1 MHKRIQLILIAL
13 TFYSAIFAQKATI
26 SGRVVDTLG
35 QGLIGAIVVEKGTS
49 NGAVVGEN
57 GKFSI
62 NVDDAKTASITASY
76 SGYAN
81 STVALGGKTT
91 ITITLRENAVGIGEI
106 MVVGYGTATK
116 KEFTG
121 ASASVRG
128 ESLDKLNI
136 PRVDQ
141 ALQGQIAGVSIN
153 TNSGSPGGASSIRIR
168 GLSTFGDN
176 DPLILVDGVVYDS
189 EGLNALNPNDIASI
203 NVLKDATAGIYG
215 VRAANGVIL
224 IETKKGRKNSAPSIE
239 LSGYVGMQQASKKLD
254 LLNANEY
261 AVLKNEM
268 FANGNQALPFSNTN
282 LGEGTNWQDSVFK
295 TAMVRDY
302 NINVS
307 GGSDKTTY
315 SIGGSYF
322 NQDGIVGLDKA
333 NFNRIN
339 GRVNL
344 STEMSS
350 KLKLNSVFLY
360 TKEERSALPENGIGS
375 VLYNTVNAFPTDPV
389 RDANGNFTYLEEVSD
404 IINPIAQMQNTYNSS
419 RVNKFVGKEELVYDI
434 LPNLSFTNR
443 FNYNYALVDG
453 KTFSPLAWFGPG
465 KAQNTAIN
473 ANLDPTQV
481 EIAPGTFIERG
492 ASVTEQRS
500 SYSDL
505 NFESF
510 FNHEKVF
517 NAIHTVKTTLGAS
530 IFSRNGSALGGTG
543 YNIPNNSID
552 YADISAN
559 QAPGGFL
566 NNVYSFQFQERL
578 VSTFL
583 RAEYKYS
590 SKYFGSAI
598 LRRDGSSKFGPNS
611 RYGIFPT
618 VSGSWVVSEEDFY
631 DNKAFDFL
639 KIRASYGISG
649 NDQIENFAYRG
660 LLTGEGVYVFDDV
673 ITSGA
678 AIGRASNPDLKWETT
693 RQLNIGADFSL
704 YKNLSVTLNYFI
716 KNTKDLLFQPDVS
729 GVLGTAG
736 AGSYPPIINA
746 GDVSNKGLEI
756 ELSHDAKVGKNWNIT
771 NSLNATFIKNE
782 VTAIPE
788 GVDFIPG
795 AAFGIGGGIA
805 TRFEQG
811 YSIGY
816 FIGYETDGIFQTQA
830 EIDNSPVKQDGA
842 KPGDLRYIDQNG
854 DGKISF
860 GDDLDKTELG
870 SPIPTVTIGYNLN
883 VRYKG
888 FDLAGNLYAALGQE
902 IVRNYER
909 QQPYANQLSY
919 TINRWTGAGST
930 NEDPRL
936 TTALNRNNVFSD
948 YYVEKGSF
956 ARLKNLQVGYTFS
969 NKKLEKLKIS
979 SSRIYLAANNLV
991 TLTKYQGYDPDIGS
1005 AGGALG
1011 AGIDYGFYPQA
1022 RTIMTGISIKF

>member
-1 MHKRIQLILIAL
+1 
-13 TFYSAIFAQKATI
+13 
-26 SGRVVDTLG
+26 
-35 QGLIGAIVVEKGTS
+35 VVEKGTS

-62 NVDDAKTASITASY
+62 NVNDAKTAYITASY

-128 ESLDKLNI
+128 ESLEKLNI

-239 LSGYVGMQQASKKLD
+239 LSGYVGMQQASKKLN

-443 FNYNYALVDG
+443 FNYNYA
-453 KTFSPLAWFGPG
+453 
-465 KAQNTAIN
+465 
-473 ANLDPTQV
+473 
-481 EIAPGTFIERG
+481 
-492 ASVTEQRS
+492 
-500 SYSDL
+500 
-505 NFESF
+505 
-510 FNHEKVF
+510 
-517 NAIHTVKTTLGAS
+517 
-530 IFSRNGSALGGTG
+530 
-543 YNIPNNSID
+543 
-552 YADISAN
+552 
-559 QAPGGFL
+559 
-566 NNVYSFQFQERL
+566 
-578 VSTFL
+578 
-583 RAEYKYS
+583 
-590 SKYFGSAI
+590 
-598 LRRDGSSKFGPNS
+598 
-611 RYGIFPT
+611 
-618 VSGSWVVSEEDFY
+618 
-631 DNKAFDFL
+631 
-639 KIRASYGISG
+639 
-649 NDQIENFAYRG
+649 
-660 LLTGEGVYVFDDV
+660 
-673 ITSGA
+673 
-678 AIGRASNPDLKWETT
+678 
-693 RQLNIGADFSL
+693 
-704 YKNLSVTLNYFI
+704 
-716 KNTKDLLFQPDVS
+716 
-729 GVLGTAG
+729 
-736 AGSYPPIINA
+736 
-746 GDVSNKGLEI
+746 
-756 ELSHDAKVGKNWNIT
+756 
-771 NSLNATFIKNE
+771 
-782 VTAIPE
+782 
-788 GVDFIPG
+788 
-795 AAFGIGGGIA
+795 
-805 TRFEQG
+805 
-811 YSIGY
+811 
-816 FIGYETDGIFQTQA
+816 
-830 EIDNSPVKQDGA
+830 
-842 KPGDLRYIDQNG
+842 
-854 DGKISF
+854 
-860 GDDLDKTELG
+860 
-870 SPIPTVTIGYNLN
+870 
-883 VRYKG
+883 
-888 FDLAGNLYAALGQE
+888 
-902 IVRNYER
+902 
-909 QQPYANQLSY
+909 
-919 TINRWTGAGST
+919 
-930 NEDPRL
+930 
-936 TTALNRNNVFSD
+936 
-948 YYVEKGSF
+948 
-956 ARLKNLQVGYTFS
+956 
-969 NKKLEKLKIS
+969 
-979 SSRIYLAANNLV
+979 
-991 TLTKYQGYDPDIGS
+991 
-1005 AGGALG
+1005 
-1011 AGIDYGFYPQA
+1011 
-1022 RTIMTGISIKF
+1022 